1 MTDRRL
7 SMILLA
13 VLVVSAMAVPVVA
26 LAVVPERLVT
36 KVLELPWATIW
47 PILVPLLTGA
57 GAAVW
62 SFFVAPVTAKEEPVR
77 PTRVP
82 PSRQGGHAAIDTLLF
97 IAAMWCAWV
106 LHGCGASA
114 LRAHVQTADAFH
126 LAVET
131 AGPTIEQACALDL
144 STCATGDE
152 VCISQVERRC
162 VTAAAARDALIVP
175 VTVYRSL
182 ALSTAGIDPNVEP
195 IVIPDALPDP
205 DPSVMNALAAAGS
218 AAMRGM
224 PTLTA
229 AIAALTG
236 GGQ

>member
-82 PSRQGGHAAIDTLLF
+82 PPRQGGHAALDALLF
-97 IAAMWCAWV
+97 IVAAACAWM
-106 LHGCGASA
+106 LHGCAPGLTDTQRRLAVLDTSAATVGGASEIVHEVAGAEARQCLHDDACLDA
-114 LRAHVQTADAFH
+114 LAERWRPADAAINTIA
-126 LAVET
+126 LALGSWLTVEIL
-131 AGPTIEQACALDL
+131 G
-144 STCATGDE
+144 TGD
-152 VCISQVERRC
+152 
-162 VTAAAARDALIVP
+162 TAAAMGAVLELLAELPAVLAP
-175 VTVYRSL
+175 YGVSL
-182 ALSTAGIDPNVEP
+182 
-195 IVIPDALPDP
+195 
-205 DPSVMNALAAAGS
+205 
-218 AAMRGM
+218 
-224 PTLTA
+224 
-229 AIAALTG
+229 G
-236 GGQ
+236 GE